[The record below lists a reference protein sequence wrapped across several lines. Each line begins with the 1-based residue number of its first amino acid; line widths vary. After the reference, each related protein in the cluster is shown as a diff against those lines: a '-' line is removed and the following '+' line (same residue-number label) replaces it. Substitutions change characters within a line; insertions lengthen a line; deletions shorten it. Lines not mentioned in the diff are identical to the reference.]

1 MEEHPHWLVRDLGE
15 DFGIDAE
22 FELTENGLR
31 GDILKVQIKTSER
44 VERSEA
50 GVKFVIERRYFEYAD
65 ACRVPV
71 IFVRVDLEAR
81 QAWYLWLQDWLL
93 EQRASDNSLATDQQ
107 SWVVWVPQHQTV
119 SAGLSD
125 DLKSIARWEGKAQLA
140 LSLVGAMRAA
150 AAINNYSTI
159 RLLADAIV
167 GQADELGQAALNA
180 LIEQAAALRERLR
193 GSVEGNAVSV
203 QLLEMV
209 RRVGGRITASTIDG
223 IVLRGDSYSRIGLT
237 ALGILYDEHFIH
249 ITSLALPTRFMSIE
263 PRVAYYCAFREAHPG
278 QESIDPSVD
287 PSGFFFAGLQYV
299 RPEMHWDK
307 YANRGPSALLDY
319 LMPIENLDAK

>member
-1 MEEHPHWLVRDLGE
+1 MTTRTKAQKIGAQGHKWLSAHVEEHPHWLARDLGE
-15 DFGIDAE
+15 DFGVDAE

-44 VERSEA
+44 VDRSEA

-93 EQRASDNSLATDQQ
+93 EQRASDNSLMTDQQ

-125 DLKSIARWEGKAQLA
+125 GLKSIARWEGKAQLA
-140 LSLVGAMRAA
+140 LSLIGAMRAA
-150 AAINNYSTI
+150 AAINNYSVM

-193 GSVEGNAVSV
+193 GSVEGNAVSA
-203 QLLEMV
+203 QLLPRSIGSSCEVIPTLGSGSLLLESCMTSISCISHHLHCLRDSRASNLELPTTV
-209 RRVGGRITASTIDG
+209 RFGKLTQAKSQST
-223 IVLRGDSYSRIGLT
+223 LLS
-237 ALGILYDEHFIH
+237 ILLDFA
-249 ITSLALPTRFMSIE
+249 SLACNMFVLKCIGISMRIE
-263 PRVAYYCAFREAHPG
+263 DHR
-278 QESIDPSVD
+278 PS
-287 PSGFFFAGLQYV
+287 
-299 RPEMHWDK
+299 W
-307 YANRGPSALLDY
+307 
-319 LMPIENLDAK
+319 IT